1 MRSPAT
7 HTPGRAVHICNPS
20 TQERNGKVKRGQW
33 IAFLVP
39 EGAFNMRTH
48 KKAQSQDTM
57 YPDSLYRK
65 DHMGKGRGR
74 EKYLETSGITKEIK
88 FFAKIW

>member
-1 MRSPAT
+1 
-7 HTPGRAVHICNPS
+7 
-20 TQERNGKVKRGQW
+20 
-33 IAFLVP
+33 
-39 EGAFNMRTH
+39 MRTH
-48 KKAQSQDTM
+48 KKVQSQDMM

-74 EKYLETSGITKEIK
+74 EKNLETSGITKEIK